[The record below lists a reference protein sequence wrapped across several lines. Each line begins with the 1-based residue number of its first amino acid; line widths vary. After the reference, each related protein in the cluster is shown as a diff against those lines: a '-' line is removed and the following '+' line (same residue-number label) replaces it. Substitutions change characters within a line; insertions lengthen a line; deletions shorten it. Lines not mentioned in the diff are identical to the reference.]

1 MTSAYTT
8 NKSLEKPANGD
19 YVDTWN
25 VPLNG
30 DMDILDKA
38 LGGVLNLNA
47 TSGSAILSSTQYQN
61 LTFLISGGMSSS
73 IIYQIPSGVGGIWLV
88 RNTTTDSSGGPWSVT
103 ISSGGG
109 GTSVVVTR
117 NQNLLIF
124 SDGTNIRSTTA
135 IAGSNNQIIFNS
147 SDVLTGSANLTWDGS
162 TLSVTGA
169 ATASGAVTGASVV
182 DGIGNLRDV
191 PPNAQSGSYVLQ
203 ASDSGKYI
211 NITAGGVT
219 VPSGVF
225 SSGQVVGIYNNSS
238 SDQTITQGT
247 SVTLRRVG
255 TTDTGNRTLAAYGL
269 CSVICVGSNIFVIT
283 GGGLT

>member
-1 MTSAYTT
+1 MTSSYTT

-25 VPLNG
+25 VPVNG

-38 LGGVLNLNA
+38 LGGVLSLNA
-47 TSGSAILSSTQYQN
+47 SSGSAILTSTQYQN
-61 LTFLISGGMSSS
+61 LILLISGAMSANVT
-73 IIYQIPSGVGGIWLV
+73 YQIPSGVGGVWLV
-88 RNTTTDSSGGPWSVT
+88 RNTTTDASGGPWDIYV
-103 ISSGGG
+103 SSGGG
-109 GTSVVVTR
+109 GTTALITRDQSVV
-117 NQNLLIF
+117 IF
-124 SDGTNIRSTTA
+124 SDGTNIRSTTT
-135 IAGSNNQIIFNS
+135 IAGSNNQVIFNS
-147 SDVLTGSANLTWDGS
+147 SNVLTGSSNLTWNG
-162 TLSVTGA
+162 TTFGVTGA
-169 ATASGAVTGASVV
+169 ITGSGAVTGGSVV